1 MFKEFGINYNNLP
14 EIHKKGSFI
23 YRKRKKSNDHST
35 KTTPTPQIISDS
47 SDTQSYAEVTSGKN
61 NTVEDLM
68 TAVTSFVKKAERA
81 LPEPDLNHEVQA

>member
-1 MFKEFGINYNNLP
+1 MKTVALQLKRKLYEKENAT
-14 EIHKKGSFI
+14 ESE
-23 YRKRKKSNDHST
+23 KRKKSNDHST